1 MYIYFALIVIGNDGE
16 RGVIG
21 LPGIPG
27 EQGRSGL
34 PGFKGENGEPGRQ
47 GLDGFP
53 GERVG
58 SRKKWVGEGGT
69 KQGTL
74 VRFSLFGKH

>member
-1 MYIYFALIVIGNDGE
+1 MIVKGNDGE

-58 SRKKWVGEGGT
+58 SRKKMGGGRGD
-69 KQGTL
+69 K
-74 VRFSLFGKH
+74 VRNSSSV

>member
-1 MYIYFALIVIGNDGE
+1 MIVIGNDGE

-27 EQGRSGL
+27 ERGRSGL

-58 SRKKWVGEGGT
+58 IVEKKWVGEGGT

-74 VRFSLFGKH
+74 VQFNLF